1 MRPCYLFKET
11 AFWSLEMCNLAEILC
26 DILAFLVQSAMH
38 EYRSR
43 PLLLSTKIMVKT
55 MHFPQ
60 PQVVI
65 KRALETVFHSL
76 SNDISLIREKS
87 LTKLAAW
94 TQHIL
99 TYLVLNRVIDWV
111 CEESCYYLNQMR
123 ILFFFFAK
131 EILGHS
137 FEDQMHFIFAKKYFV

>member
-1 MRPCYLFKET
+1 
-11 AFWSLEMCNLAEILC
+11 MCNLAEILC
-26 DILAFLVQSAMH
+26 DIFAFLVQSAMH

-87 LTKLAAW
+87 LTRLAAW
-94 TQHIL
+94 TKHML
-99 TYLVLNRVIDWV
+99 MLYSTELVI
-111 CEESCYYLNQMR
+111 E
-123 ILFFFFAK
+123 
-131 EILGHS
+131 
-137 FEDQMHFIFAKKYFV
+137 FEKKVAIKIS